1 MRDLVLPINRNRVNF
16 ETDKLLDRVMIKGKS
31 TPERDLLWCGS
42 TENTT
47 QGFITDRDVNAD
59 LNILRCATEDERP
72 AILNRKKAKER
83 LPDWK
88 VGNMF

>member
-31 TPERDLLWCGS
+31 TSERDLLWCGS

-47 QGFITDRDVNAD
+47 QGFIVDRDVNAD
-59 LNILRCATEDERP
+59 LNILKCATEDERP
-72 AILNRKKAKER
+72 AILDRKKAKER
-83 LPDWK
+83 LPDCLGM
-88 VGNMF
+88 V